1 MRAHRVIRQSQAF
14 FLAAAAF
21 ERSALSFWSFSA
33 LAFEIALAP
42 TQSGILGVRALCA
55 WDVAC

>member
-1 MRAHRVIRQSQAF
+1 MRAHRVIRQSQAFF

-33 LAFEIALAP
+33 LAFEIALALP
-42 TQSGILGVRALCA
+42 
-55 WDVAC
+55 